1 MKKFI
6 FDVDGTLTESR
17 KQMDISFMSEFI
29 IFCCKFDTYL
39 VTGSDRDK
47 TVEQVGLDVYN
58 RAKRVFN
65 CSGADIYEKDFNIYK
80 SDWKL
85 PDEVKRFFQDELDY
99 SQFPLK
105 NSQNNGFL
113 VVHLRMTG
121 YFKFIE
127 NSTHPC
133 KHTRIRF
140 FDKNNNELRY
150 VDVRSFGHMWWI
162 NKGLSLNKIIK
173 GLGSLGPEP
182 FSKDFDA
189 NYLKKVISK
198 RTKSIKAILL
208 DQTIVAGIGNIYAD
222 ESLYSAGIS
231 PIREAQTIKKNELI
245 KLKESIV
252 TVLKKS
258 IGSGGTTF
266 SDFRDLEGENGNF
279 GLQTNVYRRTGKEC
293 RKCGNLIERQ
303 KITGRS
309 THWCPKC
316 QK

>member
-1 MKKFI
+1 LPELPEVETVRRGLEQKLNHFIIKKVEI
-6 FDVDGTLTESR
+6 CRDSTVACPNNKE
-17 KQMDISFMSEFI
+17 EFI
-29 IFCCKFDTYL
+29 
-39 VTGSDRDK
+39 
-47 TVEQVGLDVYN
+47 EGLHN
-58 RAKRVFN
+58 
-65 CSGADIYEKDFNIYK
+65 SLIYK
-80 SDWKL
+80 WDRRGKYL
-85 PDEVKRFFQDELDY
+85 IAELKKIENKDIKFNETIAL
-99 SQFPLK
+99 QH
-105 NSQNNGFL
+105 NGFL

-121 YFKFIE
+121 YFKFIN
-127 NSTHPC
+127 NSTSPC

-150 VDVRSFGHMWWI
+150 IDVRSFGQMWWI
-162 NKGLSLNKIIK
+162 KQGLSPNKIIK

-182 FSKDFDA
+182 FSKDFDTK
-189 NYLKKVISK
+189 YLKKVISK

-222 ESLYSAGIS
+222 ESLYLAGIS
-231 PIREAQTIKKNELI
+231 PFREAQTIKKNELI

-252 TVLKKS
+252 AVLKKS

-279 GLQTNVYRRTGKEC
+279 GLKTNVYRRTGKEC
-293 RKCGNLIERQ
+293 HKCGNLIKRQ

>member
-1 MKKFI
+1 MPELPEVETVRRGLEQK
-6 FDVDGTLTESR
+6 LNN
-17 KQMDISFMSEFI
+17 FI
-29 IFCCKFDTYL
+29 IKKVEVC
-39 VTGSDRDK
+39 RDS
-47 TVEQVGLDVYN
+47 TV
-58 RAKRVFN
+58 AFPT
-65 CSGADIYEKDFNIYK
+65 EKDVFIKGLKNSLLNKWDRRGKYLIAQLK
-80 SDWKL
+80 IVQNKNT
-85 PDEVKRFFQDELDY
+85 
-99 SQFPLK
+99 QFPLE
-105 NSQNNGFL
+105 NSRNNGFL

-150 VDVRSFGHMWWI
+150 IDVRSFGQMWWI
-162 NKGLSLNKIIK
+162 NKDLSPNKIIK

-231 PIREAQTIKKNELI
+231 PFREARTIKNNELI

-303 KITGRS
+303 KISGRS

>member
-1 MKKFI
+1 MPELPEVETVRRGLEQKLKNFIIKKVEVCRDSTVAFPI
-6 FDVDGTLTESR
+6 NKD
-17 KQMDISFMSEFI
+17 EFI
-29 IFCCKFDTYL
+29 K
-39 VTGSDRDK
+39 
-47 TVEQVGLDVYN
+47 GLLN
-58 RAKRVFN
+58 
-65 CSGADIYEKDFNIYK
+65 SLIYK
-80 SDWKL
+80 WDRRGKYL
-85 PDEVKRFFQDELDY
+85 IAQLKEVKNENAQFHLD
-99 SQFPLK
+99 
-105 NSQNNGFL
+105 NSKNNGFL

-127 NSTHPC
+127 NSSHPC

-150 VDVRSFGHMWWI
+150 IDVRSFGQMWWI
-162 NKGLSLNKIIK
+162 NNDLSLKKIIK

-231 PIREAQTIKKNELI
+231 PFREARTIKKNELI

-252 TVLKKS
+252 NVLKKS

>member
-1 MKKFI
+1 MPELPEVETVRRGLEQKLNNFIIKKVEIYRDSTVAFPTNKEFFIEGLHNSLLYKWDRRGKYLIAELKKFENEHI
-6 FDVDGTLTESR
+6 
-17 KQMDISFMSEFI
+17 
-29 IFCCKFDTYL
+29 
-39 VTGSDRDK
+39 
-47 TVEQVGLDVYN
+47 
-58 RAKRVFN
+58 
-65 CSGADIYEKDFNIYK
+65 
-80 SDWKL
+80 
-85 PDEVKRFFQDELDY
+85 
-99 SQFPLK
+99 QFPIK
-105 NSQNNGFL
+105 KFSKNNGFL

-121 YFKFIE
+121 YFKFI
-127 NSTHPC
+127 NNFTQPC

-150 VDVRSFGHMWWI
+150 IDVRSFGQMWWI
-162 NKGLSLNKIIK
+162 KDGLSPFKIIK

-182 FSKDFDA
+182 FSKDFNA
-189 NYLKKVISK
+189 CYLKKVISK

-208 DQTIVAGIGNIYAD
+208 DQKIVAGIGNIYAD

-231 PIREAQTIKKNELI
+231 PFREARSIKKNELI

-266 SDFRDLEGENGNF
+266 SDFRDLEGKNGNF
-279 GLQTNVYRRTGKEC
+279 VLQTNVYRRTGKEC
-293 RKCGNLIERQ
+293 HKCGNLIERQ

>member
-1 MKKFI
+1 
-6 FDVDGTLTESR
+6 
-17 KQMDISFMSEFI
+17 
-29 IFCCKFDTYL
+29 
-39 VTGSDRDK
+39 
-47 TVEQVGLDVYN
+47 
-58 RAKRVFN
+58 
-65 CSGADIYEKDFNIYK
+65 
-80 SDWKL
+80 
-85 PDEVKRFFQDELDY
+85 
-99 SQFPLK
+99 
-105 NSQNNGFL
+105 
-113 VVHLRMTG
+113 
-121 YFKFIE
+121 
-127 NSTHPC
+127 
-133 KHTRIRF
+133 
-140 FDKNNNELRY
+140 
-150 VDVRSFGHMWWI
+150 MWWI
-162 NKGLSLNKIIK
+162 KEGLSPFKIIK

-182 FSKDFDA
+182 FSSEFDA
-189 NYLKKVISK
+189 KYLKKVISK

-231 PIREAQTIKKNELI
+231 PFREAKTIKKHELI

-252 TVLKKS
+252 DVLTKS

-293 RKCGNLIERQ
+293 HKCRNLIERK

>member
-1 MKKFI
+1 MPELPEVETVRRGLEQKLNKFIIKKVEVCRDSTVAFPTNKREFIDGLQNSLIYKWNRRGKYLIAELKKF
-6 FDVDGTLTESR
+6 EN
-17 KQMDISFMSEFI
+17 E
-29 IFCCKFDTYL
+29 
-39 VTGSDRDK
+39 
-47 TVEQVGLDVYN
+47 
-58 RAKRVFN
+58 
-65 CSGADIYEKDFNIYK
+65 NI
-80 SDWKL
+80 
-85 PDEVKRFFQDELDY
+85 
-99 SQFPLK
+99 QFPLEK
-105 NSQNNGFL
+105 FSRNNGFL

-121 YFKFIE
+121 YFKFI
-127 NSTHPC
+127 NNLTKPC

-140 FDKNNNELRY
+140 FDQNNNELRY
-150 VDVRSFGHMWWI
+150 IDVRSFGQMWWI
-162 NKGLSLNKIIK
+162 EEGLSPYKIIK

-182 FSKDFDA
+182 FSKEFNA
-189 NYLKKVISK
+189 NYLKKVITK

-231 PIREAQTIKKNELI
+231 PFREAQTIKKNELI
-245 KLKESIV
+245 KLKKSIV

-293 RKCGNLIERQ
+293 HKCGNLIERQ

-309 THWCPKC
+309 THWCPNC

>member
-1 MKKFI
+1 MISSFVDSYLFQHKLFYLYLWKDSESWYLNNI
-6 FDVDGTLTESR
+6 F
-17 KQMDISFMSEFI
+17 
-29 IFCCKFDTYL
+29 
-39 VTGSDRDK
+39 
-47 TVEQVGLDVYN
+47 
-58 RAKRVFN
+58 
-65 CSGADIYEKDFNIYK
+65 
-80 SDWKL
+80 
-85 PDEVKRFFQDELDY
+85 
-99 SQFPLK
+99 
-105 NSQNNGFL
+105 
-113 VVHLRMTG
+113 
-121 YFKFIE
+121 
-127 NSTHPC
+127 
-133 KHTRIRF
+133 F

-150 VDVRSFGHMWWI
+150 IDVRSFGQMWWI
-162 NKGLSLNKIIK
+162 NKDLSLNKIIK

-231 PIREAQTIKKNELI
+231 PFREAQTIKKSELI

-252 TVLKKS
+252 DVLKKS

-293 RKCGNLIERQ
+293 YKCGNLIERQ
-303 KITGRS
+303 KVAGRS
-309 THWCPKC
+309 THWCPNC

>member
-1 MKKFI
+1 MPELPEVETVRRGLEQKLNNFIIKKVEVCRDSTVAFPI
-6 FDVDGTLTESR
+6 NKE
-17 KQMDISFMSEFI
+17 EFI
-29 IFCCKFDTYL
+29 N
-39 VTGSDRDK
+39 
-47 TVEQVGLDVYN
+47 GLLN
-58 RAKRVFN
+58 
-65 CSGADIYEKDFNIYK
+65 SLIYK
-80 SDWKL
+80 WDRRGKYL
-85 PDEVKRFFQDELDY
+85 IAQLKEVQNENAHFLLD
-99 SQFPLK
+99 
-105 NSQNNGFL
+105 NSKNNGFL

-127 NSTHPC
+127 NSSHPC

-150 VDVRSFGHMWWI
+150 IDVRSFGQMWWI
-162 NKGLSLNKIIK
+162 NKDLSLNKIIK

-182 FSKDFDA
+182 FSKEFDA

-231 PIREAQTIKKNELI
+231 PFREARTIKKNELI
-245 KLKESIV
+245 KLKESII

>member
-1 MKKFI
+1 LPELPEVETVRRGLEQKLNNFIIKKVEVCRESTVAFPAQKEEFINGLQNSLLYKWNRRGKYLIAELKIIENENIKFI
-6 FDVDGTLTESR
+6 
-17 KQMDISFMSEFI
+17 
-29 IFCCKFDTYL
+29 
-39 VTGSDRDK
+39 
-47 TVEQVGLDVYN
+47 
-58 RAKRVFN
+58 
-65 CSGADIYEKDFNIYK
+65 EKIALNH
-80 SDWKL
+80 
-85 PDEVKRFFQDELDY
+85 
-99 SQFPLK
+99 
-105 NSQNNGFL
+105 NGFL

-121 YFKFIE
+121 YFKFVN
-127 NSTHPC
+127 NSSPPC

-150 VDVRSFGHMWWI
+150 IDVRSFGQMWWI
-162 NKGLSLNKIIK
+162 KNGLSPNKIVK

-182 FSKDFDA
+182 FSKDFDTK
-189 NYLKKVISK
+189 YLKKVISK
-198 RTKSIKAILL
+198 RKKSIKAILL

-231 PIREAQTIKKNELI
+231 PFREARTIKKNELI

-252 TVLKKS
+252 AVLKKS

-293 RKCGNLIERQ
+293 RKCGNLIKRQ

>member
-1 MKKFI
+1 LPELPEVETVRRGLEKKLNNFI
-6 FDVDGTLTESR
+6 IKEVEVCRDSTVAFPLKKE
-17 KQMDISFMSEFI
+17 EFI
-29 IFCCKFDTYL
+29 K
-39 VTGSDRDK
+39 
-47 TVEQVGLDVYN
+47 GLRN
-58 RAKRVFN
+58 
-65 CSGADIYEKDFNIYK
+65 SLIYK
-80 SDWKL
+80 WDRRGKYL
-85 PDEVKRFFQDELDY
+85 IAQLKEIQNENT
-99 SQFPLK
+99 QFPLE

-127 NSTHPC
+127 NSSHPC

-150 VDVRSFGHMWWI
+150 IDVRSFGQMWWI
-162 NKGLSLNKIIK
+162 NKDLSLNKIIK

-231 PIREAQTIKKNELI
+231 PFREARTIKKNELI

-293 RKCGNLIERQ
+293 RKCGNLIQRQ

-309 THWCPKC
+309 THWCPRC

>member
-1 MKKFI
+1 MPELPEVETVRRGLEQKLNNFIIKKVEVCRDSTVAFP
-6 FDVDGTLTESR
+6 TKKE
-17 KQMDISFMSEFI
+17 EFI
-29 IFCCKFDTYL
+29 KGLRNSLIDKWDRRGKYL
-39 VTGSDRDK
+39 IAQLK
-47 TVEQVGLDVYN
+47 
-58 RAKRVFN
+58 
-65 CSGADIYEKDFNIYK
+65 
-80 SDWKL
+80 
-85 PDEVKRFFQDELDY
+85 EVQNEN

-105 NSQNNGFL
+105 NLENNGFL

-127 NSTHPC
+127 NSSHPC

-150 VDVRSFGHMWWI
+150 IDVRSFGQMWWI
-162 NKGLSLNKIIK
+162 NKDLSLNKIIK

-231 PIREAQTIKKNELI
+231 PFREARTIKKNELV

-252 TVLKKS
+252 NVLKKS

-293 RKCGNLIERQ
+293 RKCGNLIERK

-309 THWCPKC
+309 THWCPRC

>member
-1 MKKFI
+1 LPELPEVETVRRGLEQKLYNFIVKKVEVCRDSTVAFPI
-6 FDVDGTLTESR
+6 NKE
-17 KQMDISFMSEFI
+17 EFI
-29 IFCCKFDTYL
+29 K
-39 VTGSDRDK
+39 
-47 TVEQVGLDVYN
+47 GLQN
-58 RAKRVFN
+58 
-65 CSGADIYEKDFNIYK
+65 SLIYK
-80 SDWKL
+80 WDRRGKYL
-85 PDEVKRFFQDELDY
+85 IAELRKFENKNIQY
-99 SQFPLK
+99 PLEKFPI
-105 NSQNNGFL
+105 NNGFL

-121 YFKFIE
+121 YFKFI
-127 NSTHPC
+127 NNLTQPC

-150 VDVRSFGHMWWI
+150 IDVRSFGQMWWI
-162 NKGLSLNKIIK
+162 KEGLSPYKIIK

-182 FSKDFDA
+182 FSKDFNT

-222 ESLYSAGIS
+222 ESLYSAGIL
-231 PIREAQTIKKNELI
+231 PFREARTIKKSELI

-293 RKCGNLIERQ
+293 RKCGNLIARK

-309 THWCPKC
+309 THWCPRC

>member
-1 MKKFI
+1 LPELPEVETVRRGLEQKLNNFIIKKVEICRNSTVAFPKNK
-6 FDVDGTLTESR
+6 E
-17 KQMDISFMSEFI
+17 EFI
-29 IFCCKFDTYL
+29 KGLRNSLIHKWNRRGKYL
-39 VTGSDRDK
+39 I
-47 TVEQVGLDVYN
+47 
-58 RAKRVFN
+58 A
-65 CSGADIYEKDFNIYK
+65 
-80 SDWKL
+80 
-85 PDEVKRFFQDELDY
+85 ELKKIENKNT
-99 SQFPLK
+99 QFPIE

-127 NSTHPC
+127 TSTHPC

-150 VDVRSFGHMWWI
+150 VDVRSFGQMWWI
-162 NKGLSLNKIIK
+162 NKGLSRNKIIK

-182 FSKDFDA
+182 FSNNF
-189 NYLKKVISK
+189 NTEYLKKVISK

-222 ESLYSAGIS
+222 ESLYLAGIL
-231 PIREAQTIKKNELI
+231 PFREARTIKNIELI
-245 KLKESIV
+245 KLKKSIV
-252 TVLKKS
+252 NVLKKS

-266 SDFRDLEGENGNF
+266 SDFRDLEGKDGNF

-293 RKCGNLIERQ
+293 NKCGHLIEKQ
-303 KITGRS
+303 KIAGRS
-309 THWCPKC
+309 THWCPNC

>member
-1 MKKFI
+1 MPELPEVETVRRGLEQKLNNFIIKKVEVCRDSTVAFP
-6 FDVDGTLTESR
+6 S
-17 KQMDISFMSEFI
+17 KKAEFI
-29 IFCCKFDTYL
+29 EGLENTLLYKWARRGKYL
-39 VTGSDRDK
+39 IAQLKKVQND
-47 TVEQVGLDVYN
+47 
-58 RAKRVFN
+58 
-65 CSGADIYEKDFNIYK
+65 NI
-80 SDWKL
+80 
-85 PDEVKRFFQDELDY
+85 
-99 SQFPLK
+99 QFPLEK
-105 NSQNNGFL
+105 LQNNGFL

-121 YFKFIE
+121 YFKFID
-127 NSTHPC
+127 NYTQPC

-140 FDKNNNELRY
+140 FDKKNNELRY
-150 VDVRSFGHMWWI
+150 IDLRSFGQMWWI
-162 NKGLSLNKIIK
+162 KEGLSPHKIIK

-189 NYLKKVISK
+189 NYLKKVIYK

-231 PIREAQTIKKNELI
+231 PFREAKTIKKNELI
-245 KLKESIV
+245 NLKESIV
-252 TVLKKS
+252 NVLKKS

-293 RKCGNLIERQ
+293 RKCKNLIEKQ
-303 KITGRS
+303 KISGRS
-309 THWCPKC
+309 THWCPNC

>member
-1 MKKFI
+1 MPELPEVETVRRGLEQKLNNFIIKKVEVCRDSTVAFP
-6 FDVDGTLTESR
+6 TN
-17 KQMDISFMSEFI
+17 KKEFI
-29 IFCCKFDTYL
+29 KGLQNSLFSNWDRRGKYL
-39 VTGSDRDK
+39 IAELKKIKS
-47 TVEQVGLDVYN
+47 
-58 RAKRVFN
+58 
-65 CSGADIYEKDFNIYK
+65 SNIE
-80 SDWKL
+80 L
-85 PDEVKRFFQDELDY
+85 PIE
-99 SQFPLK
+99 

-113 VVHLRMTG
+113 VIHLRMTG
-121 YFKFIE
+121 YFKFID
-127 NSTHPC
+127 NSTKPC

-150 VDVRSFGHMWWI
+150 IDVRSFGQMWWI
-162 NKGLSLNKIIK
+162 NKSLSPNKIIK

-182 FSKDFDA
+182 FSKEFDA
-189 NYLKKVISK
+189 DYLKKVISK

-231 PIREAQTIKKNELI
+231 PFREARTIKKFELI
-245 KLKESIV
+245 KLKKSIT

-293 RKCGNLIERQ
+293 HKCGNLIERQ

>member
-1 MKKFI
+1 LPELPEVETVRRGLEQK
-6 FDVDGTLTESR
+6 LNN
-17 KQMDISFMSEFI
+17 FI
-29 IFCCKFDTYL
+29 IKKVEVC
-39 VTGSDRDK
+39 RDS
-47 TVEQVGLDVYN
+47 TV
-58 RAKRVFN
+58 AFPT
-65 CSGADIYEKDFNIYK
+65 EKDVFIK
-80 SDWKL
+80 G
-85 PDEVKRFFQDELDY
+85 
-99 SQFPLK
+99 LK
-105 NSQNNGFL
+105 NSLLNKWDRRGKYLIAQLKKFESKDILSPCGKSSKNNGSL
-113 VVHLRMTG
+113 IVHLRMTG

-127 NSTHPC
+127 KSTHPC

-150 VDVRSFGHMWWI
+150 VDVRSFGQMWWI
-162 NKGLSLNKIIK
+162 DKGLSLNKIIK

-182 FSKDFDA
+182 FSIDFDA

-231 PIREAQTIKKNELI
+231 PFREAQTIKKNEII

-303 KITGRS
+303 KITG
-309 THWCPKC
+309 
-316 QK
+316 

>member
-1 MKKFI
+1 LPELPEVETVRRGLEQKLNNFIIKKVEVCRDSTVAFP
-6 FDVDGTLTESR
+6 TNKE
-17 KQMDISFMSEFI
+17 EFI
-29 IFCCKFDTYL
+29 
-39 VTGSDRDK
+39 
-47 TVEQVGLDVYN
+47 EGLRN
-58 RAKRVFN
+58 
-65 CSGADIYEKDFNIYK
+65 SLIYK
-80 SDWKL
+80 WDRRGKYL
-85 PDEVKRFFQDELDY
+85 IAQLKEVQNEH
-99 SQFPLK
+99 SQFPLE

-121 YFKFIE
+121 YFKFIG
-127 NSTHPC
+127 NSNHPC

-150 VDVRSFGHMWWI
+150 IDVRSFGQMWWI
-162 NKGLSLNKIIK
+162 NKDLSLNKIIK

-182 FSKDFDA
+182 FSNDFDE

-231 PIREAQTIKKNELI
+231 PFREARTINKNELI

-293 RKCGNLIERQ
+293 RKCGNLIERK

>member
-1 MKKFI
+1 MPELPEVETVRRGLEQKLNNFVIKKIEVCRDSTIAFPTNK
-6 FDVDGTLTESR
+6 D
-17 KQMDISFMSEFI
+17 EFI
-29 IFCCKFDTYL
+29 KGLQNSLFYKWDRRGKYL
-39 VTGSDRDK
+39 IAELK
-47 TVEQVGLDVYN
+47 KIEN
-58 RAKRVFN
+58 
-65 CSGADIYEKDFNIYK
+65 ENI
-80 SDWKL
+80 
-85 PDEVKRFFQDELDY
+85 
-99 SQFPLK
+99 QFPIGK
-105 NSQNNGFL
+105 SSKNNGFL

-121 YFKFIE
+121 YFKYI
-127 NSTHPC
+127 NSYSQPC
-133 KHTRIRF
+133 KHTRIRV
-140 FDKNNNELRY
+140 FDKKNNELRY
-150 VDVRSFGHMWWI
+150 IDVRSFGQMWWI
-162 NKGLSLNKIIK
+162 KEGLSPNRIIK

-198 RTKSIKAILL
+198 RKKSIKAILL

-222 ESLYSAGIS
+222 ESLFSAGIS
-231 PIREAQTIKKNELI
+231 PFREANTIKKKELI
-245 KLKESIV
+245 NLKESIV
-252 TVLKKS
+252 NILKKS